1 MTDAELDNLAE
12 RVGHIE
18 RDTARMH
25 QRLGVMI
32 ELITEMNALLLSIRD
47 TVRDKIEVP
56 TFLRKN

>member
-1 MTDAELDNLAE
+1 
-12 RVGHIE
+12 
-18 RDTARMH
+18 
-25 QRLGVMI
+25 MI